1 MTALRAVIYVRQS
14 RDFDGTGLAVER
26 QRTDC
31 EKLCADRGWT
41 VAQTV
46 VDNDVSATKG
56 KRAGWAEVLK
66 LAEDRAVDVI
76 VGWHVDRLTRKLT
89 ELEHLIVVSEQ
100 TGVRVATV
108 SGDLDLG
115 SDAGRLVGRIL
126 ASVARGE
133 VERKS
138 ARQRRAA
145 EHSADRGAWQRNKR
159 PFGYDGRGA
168 VIATEAAV
176 VREVF
181 ARFNAGASIR
191 SLTTWANTVST
202 NTEGRPWS
210 HWTIRNM
217 IRNPRYAAIRAHRGV
232 ERGPGDWRPIVDE
245 AIYRAAVERLGDS
258 DRPSYIGSRARKH
271 LGSFRYGCGKCG
283 ATACMKVNYQS
294 KYGYRVYRCERCQ
307 HQRRADVID
316 EFVSA
321 VIVERLRRPDL
332 ADLLAQDAPD
342 VGPLK
347 DKAAALRAR
356 LDVLAD
362 DYADGRLTGRQVE
375 RATQKIT
382 RELGT
387 VERHLADAGRASAL
401 AGLAAAPDPGAAWL
415 AADIGIRGRVLDT
428 LAAVTVLPVRS
439 GPRDFDPDTVSIAWR
454 TS

>member
-1 MTALRAVIYVRQS
+1 MSALRAAIYVRQS
-14 RDFDGTGLAVER
+14 RDYDGTGLAVER

-41 VAQTV
+41 IVQVIT
-46 VDNDVSATKG
+46 DNDVSATKG
-56 KRAGWAEVLK
+56 RRPGWADVLT
-66 LAEDRAVDVI
+66 LAESGAVDVI

-89 ELEHLIVVSEQ
+89 ELEHLIAVSER

-108 SGDLDLG
+108 SGDLDLA

-145 EHSADRGAWQRNKR
+145 EQSAGRGAWQRTKR
-159 PFGYDGRGA
+159 AFGYTSDGRILD
-168 VIATEAAV
+168 VEAAT

-210 HWTIRNM
+210 PWTIRNM
-217 IRNPRYAAIRAHRGV
+217 LKNPRYAAIRAHKGV
-232 ERGPGDWRPIVDE
+232 EITTGEWHPIIDE
-245 AIYRAAVERLGDS
+245 AIYRAAVARLTDPH
-258 DRPSYIGSRARKH
+258 RASYTGSRARKH
-271 LGSFRYGCGKCG
+271 LGSFRYRCGKCG
-283 ATACMKVNYQS
+283 ATMTVNYQS
-294 KYGYRVYRCERCQ
+294 AYGYRVYRCPACA
-307 HQRRADVID
+307 HQRRADPID

-332 ADLLAQDAPD
+332 ADLLAETAPD
-342 VGPLK
+342 VQPLK
-347 DKAAALRAR
+347 DKGAALRAR

-362 DYADGRLTGRQVE
+362 DYAAGRLTGRQVE
-375 RATQKIT
+375 RANRKIAH
-382 RELGT
+382 ELEEVG
-387 VERHLADAGRASAL
+387 RQLAAAGRASAL
-401 AGLAAAPDPGAAWL
+401 AGLLTAPDPGAAWL
-415 AADIGIRGRVLDT
+415 AADVGVRGQVLDT
-428 LAAVTVLPVRS
+428 LATVTVLPVRS
-439 GPRDFDPDTVSIAWR
+439 GPRDFDPATVGIEWR
-454 TS
+454 TA